1 MIQFFPSLAS
11 REVCRFKTMFF
22 PPVKTEAVHS
32 DHNFYFSPTTLT
44 TLLRKYDFA
53 VSEIGLYSS
62 VWVRNR
68 DRRASFRQVAMK
80 GLFTAM
86 DAMLRY
92 SVVRLFPYYSEG
104 MLIQAKKRGCKIRD
118 YAR

>member
-1 MIQFFPSLAS
+1 
-11 REVCRFKTMFF
+11 MFF
-22 PPVKTEAVHS
+22 PPAKTEAVHS

-53 VSEIGLYSS
+53 VSEIDLYSS

-68 DRRASFRQVAMK
+68 HRRASLQHVAMK
-80 GLFTAM
+80 SLFTAM

-92 SVVRLFPYYSEG
+92 SVVQLFPYYSEG
-104 MLIQAKKRGCKIRD
+104 MLIQAKKRGCEIRD
-118 YAR
+118 HDR